1 MHEPIDYFEHGADI
15 GIVGRGTLIEEA
27 FENAA
32 RAMFAIMAD
41 LGQVEQHE
49 SVDIEF
55 EEADTE
61 LALVTWLNLLLG
73 QARSRALIFGR
84 FHLRRD
90 RASPKAEDRRS
101 GPPKEVVGD
110 RRSGPAEEVT
120 QNRRPEASEEVGT
133 FPTIGVET
141 GGARWRGTAEGEPW
155 RAGLER
161 GVEVKGATLTG
172 LAVTERDG
180 IWEARCVVDV

>member
-1 MHEPIDYFEHGADI
+1 MHEPIAYFEHDADM
-15 GIVGRGTLIEEA
+15 GIVGRGVRIEEA
-27 FENAA
+27 FEHAA
-32 RAMFAIMAD
+32 AAAFALMTSLEHVVPRERVA
-41 LGQVEQHE
+41 
-49 SVDIEF
+49 IEF
-55 EEADTE
+55 EEADPE

-90 RASPKAEDRRS
+90 GASWS
-101 GPPKEVVGD
+101 
-110 RRSGPAEEVT
+110 
-120 QNRRPEASEEVGT
+120 
-133 FPTIGVET
+133 
-141 GGARWRGTAEGEPW
+141 GTAEGEPW

-180 IWEARCVVDV
+180 TWEARCVVDV

>member
-1 MHEPIDYFEHGADI
+1 MYEPIAYFDHDADM
-15 GIVGRGTLIEEA
+15 GIIGRGTLIEEA

-32 RAMFAIMAD
+32 TAVFAMMTN
-41 LGQVEQHE
+41 LGQVRLRE
-49 SVDIEF
+49 SVVIEF
-55 EEADTE
+55 EEADAE

-90 RASPKAEDRRS
+90 
-101 GPPKEVVGD
+101 
-110 RRSGPAEEVT
+110 
-120 QNRRPEASEEVGT
+120 
-133 FPTIGVET
+133 
-141 GGARWRGTAEGEPW
+141 GARWTGTAEGEPW

-172 LAVTERDG
+172 LAVTQQDG